1 MVAGPFCTKIMA
13 DMGAEVIKIEK
24 PRIGDEARGR
34 GPFPCDVSDPEKS
47 GLFLYVNTSK
57 LGITLDHTS
66 ARGKEIFKKLVM
78 HSDILVEDQRPGELA
93 NTGIGYEVLSSMN
106 AGLIMTSITPF
117 GQTGPYKDYK
127 AYPLNC
133 IHSCGEGYVTPSGS
147 QFPERPPVKLGGF
160 AGEYEVGVYSAL
172 GTLVALYYKDCTGVG
187 QHIDISKQEA
197 LTTSCLFDHLPYT
210 MVGMTVTRLMPRIP
224 ETGVVPCKDGHVM
237 CVSLEQ
243 TFWLRIRELMGNPEW
258 TQTDW
263 YEDQNKRRE
272 HAAEVRR
279 RLEEWAGGLTKQE
292 LHHGALEKGVALS
305 PFLTPSEI
313 LESQLLKSRGFFTEI
328 EHPKTGKLT
337 YITAPYHFSKTPWR
351 CERPAPML
359 GQHNEEVYCQ
369 RLGITEQELSKLA
382 DAGVI

>member
-1 MVAGPFCTKIMA
+1 
-13 DMGAEVIKIEK
+13 
-24 PRIGDEARGR
+24 
-34 GPFPCDVSDPEKS
+34 
-47 GLFLYVNTSK
+47 
-57 LGITLDHTS
+57 
-66 ARGKEIFKKLVM
+66 
-78 HSDILVEDQRPGELA
+78 
-93 NTGIGYEVLSSMN
+93 
-106 AGLIMTSITPF
+106 
-117 GQTGPYKDYK
+117 
-127 AYPLNC
+127 
-133 IHSCGEGYVTPSGS
+133 
-147 QFPERPPVKLGGF
+147 
-160 AGEYEVGVYSAL
+160 
-172 GTLVALYYKDCTGVG
+172 
-187 QHIDISKQEA
+187 
-197 LTTSCLFDHLPYT
+197 
-210 MVGMTVTRLMPRIP
+210 
-224 ETGVVPCKDGHVM
+224 M